1 MKTDTVR
8 LTKMRETIQRK
19 LRNVEEQKV
28 DTESQKETLKSQ
40 IVALE
45 RGKIEE
51 LFYFLFLCVC
61 VCVRNHLTSQGCCY
75 NQFWLLTNCHHEHVA
90 TYSWA

>member
-1 MKTDTVR
+1 
-8 LTKMRETIQRK
+8 MRETIQRK

-61 VCVRNHLTSQGCCY
+61 VCEKSPYISRLLLQPILAVDQLPPRARCNLLLGLKQGDP
-75 NQFWLLTNCHHEHVA
+75 FH
-90 TYSWA
+90 SP